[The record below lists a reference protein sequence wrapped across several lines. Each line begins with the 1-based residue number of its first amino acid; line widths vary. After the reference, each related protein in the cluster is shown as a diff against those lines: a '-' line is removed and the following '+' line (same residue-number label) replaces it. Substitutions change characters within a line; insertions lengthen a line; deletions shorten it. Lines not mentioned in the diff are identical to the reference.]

1 MPSVGSNFLDKSEF
15 HPVRAKRAFVSYRA
29 PTAPVLVCIGAM
41 GPSEDNSKLRGQRM
55 ENIRESDFFSE
66 KSDNIGQMLS
76 ELVEPFG
83 DKRSNRTKDLRIFLP
98 WSHRIERSIW
108 RAGCSPRT
116 CAGVGCAKEEKIA
129 IVEKYRRNFSPRAT
143 QTPGCP
149 IELMQALHRPCHDC

>member
-1 MPSVGSNFLDKSEF
+1 MLSLGSNFENFIFCGVFRRL
-15 HPVRAKRAFVSYRA
+15 RAAESCASYRA
-29 PTAPVLVCIGAM
+29 PTAPIFVHIDAM

-55 ENIRESDFFSE
+55 ENIRDSDFFSE

-76 ELVEPFG
+76 ELVEPFD

-98 WSHRIERSIW
+98 CSHLIERSIW

-129 IVEKYRRNFSPRAT
+129 IVEKYRRNFRLVRR
-143 QTPGCP
+143 GG
-149 IELMQALHRPCHDC
+149 LWFMVK